1 MPRVSVVYF
10 SGMGHTRLMAEAVA
24 EGAGQVSG
32 TIAHLLPITGAQI
45 TEGSWSDSAILERL
59 SQSDAIVF
67 GSPTYMGGVAAQFKA
82 FLDAAS
88 TIWLRQAWKDKI
100 AGGFTHS
107 NSPSGDKQGTLLY
120 LVTNAMQ
127 HGMIWV
133 GTGELSQKNGVN
145 RLGSFLGPM
154 GNTLPSFAG
163 GPPQVEPSDLL
174 TSERYGAR
182 IARIATSR
190 GLSDSHAGGQD

>member
-1 MPRVSVVYF
+1 MPSVSVVYF

-24 EGAGQVSG
+24 EGAGQVGG
-32 TIAHLLPITGAQI
+32 TVAHLLPISGMQI
-45 TEGSWSDSAILERL
+45 IEGSWSDHATLEQLNR
-59 SQSDAIVF
+59 SDAIVF

-154 GNTLPSFAG
+154 GNTLPTFDG

-174 TSERYGAR
+174 TSERYGVR
-182 IARIATSR
+182 IAEISSAC
-190 GLSDSHAGGQD
+190 GQF

>member
-1 MPRVSVVYF
+1 MPSVSVVYF

-32 TIAHLLPITGAQI
+32 TTAHLLPISGAQI
-45 TEGSWSDSAILERL
+45 IDGSWSDHATLERL
-59 SQSDAIVF
+59 NQSDAIVF

-88 TIWLRQAWKDKI
+88 TIWFQQAWKDKI

-127 HGMIWV
+127 HGMIWI
-133 GTGELSQKNGVN
+133 GTGELSQKDGVN

-154 GNTLPSFAG
+154 GNTPPSLSG
-163 GPPQVEPSDLL
+163 GPPRVEPSDLL
-174 TSERYGAR
+174 TSEHYGAR
-182 IARIATSR
+182 IARF
-190 GLSDSHAGGQD
+190 LNE